1 MVPIGAAPNTLDF
14 LQGKAALP
22 WPSLRLQRDAALLA
36 QKHAV
41 GMAFIAFKGRDN
53 GDEFCLHQLR
63 SPNRTGD
70 LVPSKLV
77 MVPFLAL

>member
-1 MVPIGAAPNTLDF
+1 MDGPDWSGTALGF
-14 LQGKAALP
+14 LQEKAA
-22 WPSLRLQRDAALLA
+22 SLRLQRDAALLA

-63 SPNRTGD
+63 IELGPI
-70 LVPSKLV
+70 
-77 MVPFLAL
+77 

>member
-1 MVPIGAAPNTLDF
+1 MVPIGAALHLTF

-53 GDEFCLHQLR
+53 GDEFRLHQLR
-63 SPNRTGD
+63 IELGI
-70 LVPSKLV
+70 
-77 MVPFLAL
+77 